1 MHSQANSSASTGNT
15 TAPFS
20 DGADAGEGNTSE
32 ACPTGPYAH
41 LTDSAQASSCEE
53 EEDLAAALALSMG
66 IELRAGGS
74 AHQRTHEGGDGDD
87 EEKDLAAAL
96 ALSMGTE
103 HAGGW

>member
-20 DGADAGEGNTSE
+20 DGADAGGGNTSE

-41 LTDSAQASSCEE
+41 PTVSVPASSCEE

-66 IELRAGGS
+66 IEQEVQPTS
-74 AHQRTHEGGDGDD
+74 APKGDGDD

-96 ALSMGTE
+96 ALSMGAE